1 MYGDLY
7 INVCFVYCL
16 FKFVLMSFYK
26 IFFVFLDKEF
36 DFKKFYIIMGD
47 FNLDFNKIKDL
58 LVFF

>member
-1 MYGDLY
+1 
-7 INVCFVYCL
+7 
-16 FKFVLMSFYK
+16 MSFYK
-26 IFFVFLDKEF
+26 IFFVFLDNEF